1 MTLSFANLKKLR
13 QPLKKEYIDFVIK
26 TDQKVTD
33 YVENVNQT
41 VGVQRRISKNM
52 LSDMRQQFDNAVK
65 ATDGSMKI
73 NSEQVLNT
81 HDLKSIRKGSLK
93 KK

>member
-73 NSEQVLNT
+73 HSEQVLNT
-81 HDLKSIRKGSLK
+81 QDLKSIRKGSLK